1 MEVIE
6 LREESDLDL
15 EAGTCLL
22 DLETTGLRRE
32 EDRIFLVGLLVAKE
46 GEGSDLIQVYDPS
59 GGRDDRLQEGLL
71 GRTRDLLRGRQVI
84 TYNGQAFDLPFLE
97 AGLKRVDLPPLDP
110 ASSLDLYAW
119 IRSRRR
125 FLDEVPGRL
134 ADLEKRS
141 GFLRTDRLSGKAVAG
156 SATMMGNSEVA
167 ALVLGHNRDDL
178 EGIWHIK
185 MYLDKLAET
194 LRINLE
200 DSLLGYCRLDLIH
213 LEKTANRARV
223 HFRLTPARKIKG
235 FRYSSFGDL
244 AWEGDH
250 LTLDLALT
258 GGYIDGN
265 LVRLAASPHPFRDQ
279 SPYAFKPPLFAVCD
293 KKRDY
298 GQNLLRLADAL
309 LKK

>member
-6 LREESDLDL
+6 LREECHLDL

-46 GEGSDLIQVYDPS
+46 GEGAELIQVYDPS

-71 GRTRDLLRGRQVI
+71 GRTRDLLQDRRVI
-84 TYNGQAFDLPFLE
+84 TYNGRAFDLPFLE
-97 AGLKRVDLPPLDP
+97 AGLKWAGLPPLNL

-119 IRSRRR
+119 IRSRIR
-125 FLDEVPGRL
+125 FFDEAPGRL
-134 ADLEKRS
+134 ANLEKKA
-141 GFLRTDRLSGKAVAG
+141 GFIRTDRLSGKAVAG

-178 EGIWHIK
+178 EGIWHVK

-194 LRINLE
+194 LRINLK
-200 DSLLGYCRLDLIH
+200 DSLLGYCRLDLIR

-250 LTLDLALT
+250 FTMDLALT
-258 GGYIDGN
+258 GGYVGEDP
-265 LVRLAASPHPFRDQ
+265 VRLVVSPIPFPDR
-279 SPYAFKPPLFAVCD
+279 SPYAFRPPLIAIYD

-298 GQNLLRLADAL
+298 GQNLLRLAAAL

>member
-32 EDRIFLVGLLVAKE
+32 EDRIFLVGLLAAKE

-71 GRTRDLLRGRQVI
+71 GRTRDLLRGRRI
-84 TYNGQAFDLPFLE
+84 LTYNGQAFDLPFLE
-97 AGLKRVDLPPLDP
+97 AGLKRVGLPPLDP

-119 IRSRRR
+119 LRSRRR

-134 ADLEKRS
+134 ADLEKKT
-141 GFLRTDRLSGKAVAG
+141 GFLRTDRLSGRAVAQ
-156 SATMMGNSEVA
+156 SAPMMAHPEVA
-167 ALVLGHNRDDL
+167 DLVLGHNRDDL
-178 EGIWHIK
+178 VGTWHVK
-185 MYLDKLAET
+185 KLLDRMAGT
-194 LRINLE
+194 LRMDLE
-200 DSLLGYCRLDLIH
+200 DSLLGPCRLDLVR

-223 HFRLTPARKIKG
+223 HFLLTPPQEMKG
-235 FRYSSFGDL
+235 FKNSSFGDL

-250 LTLDLALT
+250 FTMDLALT
-258 GGYIDGN
+258 GGYVDEDP
-265 LVRLAASPHPFRDQ
+265 VRLAVSPIPFPDR
-279 SPYAFKPPLFAVCD
+279 SPYAFRPPLIAIYD

-298 GQNLLRLADAL
+298 GQNLLRLAAAL

>member
-6 LREESDLDL
+6 LREECHLDL

-22 DLETTGLRRE
+22 DMETTGLSRE
-32 EDRIFLVGLLVAKE
+32 KDRIFMVGLLVAKE
-46 GEGSDLIQVYDPS
+46 EGGSDFIRVYDPS
-59 GGRDDRLQEGLL
+59 GGKDDGFQKELL
-71 GRTRDLLRGRQVI
+71 GRTRDLLQDRRVI
-84 TYNGQAFDLPFLE
+84 TYNGRAFDLPFLE
-97 AGLKRVDLPPLDP
+97 AGLKRAGLPPLNL

-119 IRSRRR
+119 IRSRIR
-125 FLDEVPGRL
+125 FFNEAPGRL
-134 ADLEKRS
+134 ANLEKKA
-141 GFLRTDRLSGKAVAG
+141 GFIRTDRLSGKAVAG

-178 EGIWHIK
+178 EGIWHVK

-194 LRINLE
+194 LHMNLE
-200 DSLLGYCRLDLIH
+200 DSLLGYCRLDLIR

-265 LVRLAASPHPFRDQ
+265 LVRLAASPHPFRDR
-279 SPYAFKPPLFAVCD
+279 SPYAFRPPLIAVYD

-298 GQNLLRLADAL
+298 GQNLLRLAAAL